1 MNHTR
6 QLNMGAR
13 PDYATPILALLKDR
27 PKINSGEIAEA
38 IKGEPEKV
46 RKAISNLLGNKT
58 VTAINTPK
66 KGNFGYRRVYML
78 NPDYVPTKPT
88 ARTIAN
94 RKPAANPLFTV
105 WNSK

>member
-1 MNHTR
+1 MNHT
-6 QLNMGAR
+6 QKLKKVPR
-13 PDYATPILALLKDR
+13 PDYATPILALLEDR

-58 VTAINTPK
+58 VKAIKIPK
-66 KGNFGYRRVYML
+66 VGNFGCRRVYML
-78 NPDYVPTKPT
+78 NPEFVPTKPT

-105 WNSK
+105 WSRK

>member
-1 MNHTR
+1 MNRTQ
-6 QLNMGAR
+6 QLKKAQR
-13 PDYATPILALLKDR
+13 PDYATPILALLQDR

-58 VTAINTPK
+58 VTAIKTQK

-78 NPDYVPTKPT
+78 NPDYVPTKPA

-105 WNSK
+105 WSRK